1 MIKVEIVQILISDAD
16 VWLVATAVELL
27 VTIVSVLDLFY
38 DGSTVHCLHNVRYI
52 RRRTL
57 CAICNTVNF
66 SGIVGWRIATALIA
80 GVSGTAASSDCAQ
93 GDCSLLAMDKTTG
106 QITTS
111 VHMPPQ
117 RCYSTRCET
126 DDLCRVSSDL
136 RNSTH
141 NPDVKAR
148 GRGQPSNDRSE
159 QRPDTCIC
167 SRTNKSFGGCSKHC
181 DIHRTDR
188 KEAYQRGN
196 EEKASGPQLGLLR
209 RVAAGK
215 HFSR

>member
-57 CAICNTVNF
+57 CTI
-66 SGIVGWRIATALIA
+66 
-80 GVSGTAASSDCAQ
+80 
-93 GDCSLLAMDKTTG
+93 
-106 QITTS
+106 
-111 VHMPPQ
+111 
-117 RCYSTRCET
+117 
-126 DDLCRVSSDL
+126 
-136 RNSTH
+136 
-141 NPDVKAR
+141 
-148 GRGQPSNDRSE
+148 
-159 QRPDTCIC
+159 
-167 SRTNKSFGGCSKHC
+167 NKSFGGCSKHC

-196 EEKASGPQLGLLR
+196 EEKASGPQLGFLR

-215 HFSR
+215 HFAR